1 MSSNKKYWKSV
12 EELNENSSI
21 VEALQQN
28 EFVEEI
34 PTDDFL
40 GDKESLESS
49 STSRRD
55 FLKYV
60 GFSTAAASLAA
71 CEGPVIKSI
80 PYVVQPT
87 EIVPGVANY
96 YATTIADGFDF
107 ASVLVKT
114 REGRPIKIENNTDA
128 ATNGTA
134 NARVN
139 ASVLGLYDNLR
150 VKSPMKGESKISWDT
165 FLSETTSKLKGLNG
179 KQIVLL
185 TQSMPSPSTNKLIAE
200 FKAKYGNVNHVAYDA
215 VSESATLDAYQAKYG
230 SRGMA
235 NYDFSKAMTIVSVGA
250 DFLGDWQ
257 GGGFESAYAKK
268 RIPENGKMSRHIQFE
283 SNMTLSGANADKRV
297 PLTPSEQKL
306 ALAKLYSSITGNSVG
321 SISLPEALDKAVQAA
336 ANELSKAGSN
346 AVVVTGIQDVDAQT
360 TVLEINA
367 HLRSKAF
374 DPKTT
379 IKTRQGSAKA
389 ITQLVADMKAG
400 KVGAIIMNG
409 VNPMYT
415 LPNAADF
422 AEGLAKTDLSVAFSM
437 KQDETS
443 TKCHY
448 IAAAPHYL
456 ESWGDVELK
465 AGHYSMMQPTI
476 RPLFDTKQFQEIL
489 MSWTETSGAYRDY
502 LKSVWTQSIL
512 NGASFNKA
520 VQDGVFVV
528 GTSGNGS
535 GSTGSSTTTETS
547 TTELKDKKDRTFLG
561 GVIHDV
567 AVGVGIKDEDKDE
580 YVTTTTS
587 TTVNN
592 TSDSINV
599 ASVLTGGAAARALA
613 QTKLVEG
620 MELSLYTKTGMGDG
634 QQANNPW
641 LQEFP
646 DPITRTTWDNYLTI
660 SQADADTL
668 EIKNWN
674 VANGGLNGS
683 YAKVSVN
690 GAEAITLPVIIQP
703 GQAKGSVG
711 LAFGYGR
718 TSNALKDE
726 MKTGVNAY
734 PLYQGFNAVQNVT
747 IEKVAGEHE
756 FACVQLHNTLMGRG
770 DIIKETRLEIF
781 NTYGKEDEEHGWNK
795 TPNVSLNH
803 VETPVTS
810 PDVDL
815 WDEFDRSIGHHFNLS
830 IDLNACTGCGA
841 CVIACHAENNVPVVG
856 KSEMRRSRDM
866 HWLRI
871 DRYYSHQDTFSE
883 DIEEKEAT
891 DGLGLGNYVFGDGQS
906 DGSLSTFARLEDPA
920 DNPQVVFQPV
930 MCQHCNHAPCETVC
944 PVAATVHGRQ
954 GQNQMAYNRCVGT
967 RYCANNCPY
976 KVRRFNWF
984 LYNKNDEFDYYMND
998 DLGRMVLNPDVVVRS
1013 RGVMEKCSMCI
1024 QKTQKTILDAKRD
1037 GREIK
1042 DGEFETACS
1051 AACGNGAM
1059 IFGDVNDKDSKISAL
1074 KEDDRMYHML
1084 EYVGTKPNVI
1094 YQTKVRNT

>member
-34 PTDDFL
+34 PTDEFL

-87 EIVPGVANY
+87 EIIPGVANY
-96 YATTIADGFDF
+96 YATTIANGFDF

-128 ATNGTA
+128 GTNGIA

-150 VKSPMKGESKISWDT
+150 VKSPMKGETAISWET
-165 FLSETTSKLKGLNG
+165 FMSETTSALNG
-179 KQIVLL
+179 LGDGKAIVFL
-185 TQSMPSPSTNKLIAE
+185 TQTMPSPSTNKLIAE
-200 FKAKYGNVNHVAYDA
+200 FTEKYGNVRHVSYDA

-230 SRGMA
+230 VRGMA
-235 NYDFSKAMTIVSVGA
+235 NYDFSKAMTVVSIGA
-250 DFLGDWQ
+250 DFLGDWH
-257 GGGFESAYAKK
+257 GGGFESGYAKK
-268 RIPENGKMSRHIQFE
+268 RIPDHGKMSRHIQFE
-283 SNMTLSGANADKRV
+283 SNMSLSGANADKRV
-297 PLTPSEQKL
+297 PLKPSEQKL
-306 ALAKLYSSITGNSVG
+306 ALVKLYSEVTGNSAGGVKLSEG
-321 SISLPEALDKAVQAA
+321 LDAAVKAA
-336 ANELSKAGSN
+336 AKEIRLAGSN
-346 AVVVTGIQDVDAQT
+346 AVVVTGIQDVNAQT
-360 TVLEINA
+360 VVLEINEY
-367 HLRSKAF
+367 LKSKAF

-379 IKTRQGSAKA
+379 IKTRQGNNKA
-389 ITQLVADMKAG
+389 VMQLVSDMKAG
-400 KVGAIIMNG
+400 KVGAVIMNG
-409 VNPMYT
+409 VNPIYT
-415 LPNAADF
+415 LPNASDF
-422 AEGLAKTDLSVAFSM
+422 KEGLSKVDLSIAFSM

-443 TKCHY
+443 LLCQY
-448 IAAAPHYL
+448 IAAAPHNL
-456 ESWGDVELK
+456 ESWGDYELK
-465 AGHYSMMQPTI
+465 SGHYSMMQPTI
-476 RPLFDTKQFQEIL
+476 RPLFDTKQFQEVL
-489 MSWTETSGAYRDY
+489 LGWNGNSASYRDY
-502 LKSVWTQSIL
+502 LKSVWSSEIL

-520 VQDGVFVV
+520 VQDGVFV
-528 GTSGNGS
+528 TSN
-535 GSTGSSTTTETS
+535 TPTNTE
-547 TTELKDKKDRTFLG
+547 
-561 GVIHDV
+561 V
-567 AVGVGIKDEDKDE
+567 
-580 YVTTTTS
+580 
-587 TTVNN
+587 
-592 TSDSINV
+592 TSDAAESDDEELATPIGN
-599 ASVLTGGAAARALA
+599 AARALA
-613 QTKLVEG
+613 SSVKSSA
-620 MELSLYTKTGMGDG
+620 MELALYTKTGMGDG

-646 DPITRTTWDNYLTI
+646 DPITRTTWDNYLTV
-660 SQADADTL
+660 SQADAEKL
-668 EIKNWN
+668 ELKNWN

-683 YAKVSVN
+683 YATVTVS
-690 GAEAITLPVIIQP
+690 GQEPITVPVIIQP
-703 GQAKGSVG
+703 GQAPGSVG
-711 LAFGYGR
+711 LSFGYGR
-718 TSNALKDE
+718 TAGLKSE
-726 MKTGVNAY
+726 MQTGVNAY
-734 PLYQGFNAVQNVT
+734 PLYKNFDAVQEVT
-747 IEKVAGEHE
+747 ISKASGEHE

-770 DIIKETRLEIF
+770 DIIKETTLEIF
-781 NTYGKEDEEHGWNK
+781 NTKDKKHWNAI
-795 TPNVSLNH
+795 PVVSLNH
-803 VETPVTS
+803 IETPVTS

-871 DRYYSHQDTFSE
+871 DRYYSHQDEFE
-883 DIEEKEAT
+883 ADNAKKEGF
-891 DGLGLGNYVFGDGQS
+891 DGLFGDN
-906 DGSLSTFARLEDPA
+906 GSLGGFGEMERPA
-920 DNPQVVFQPV
+920 DNPQVAFQPV

-944 PVAATVHGRQ
+944 PVAATAHGRQ
-954 GQNQMAYNRCVGT
+954 GQNHMAYNRCVGT

-998 DLGRMVLNPDVVVRS
+998 DLGRMVLNPDVTVRS

-1037 GREIK
+1037 GREVK
-1042 DGEFETACS
+1042 DGEFQTACS

-1059 IFGDVNDKDSKISAL
+1059 VFGDVNNKDSKITAL
-1074 KEDDRMYHML
+1074 KEDDRMYHLL
-1084 EYVGTKPNVI
+1084 ESVGTKPNVM
-1094 YQTKVRNT
+1094 YQTKVRNTSKA

>member
-34 PTDDFL
+34 PTDEFL

-80 PYVVQPT
+80 PYIVQPT
-87 EIVPGVANY
+87 EIIPGVANY

-139 ASVLGLYDNLR
+139 ASVLGLYDSLR
-150 VKSPMKGESKISWDT
+150 VKSPMKGESEISWDT
-165 FLSETTSKLKGLNG
+165 FMSETTSKLKGLNG
-179 KQIVLL
+179 KAIVLL
-185 TQSMPSPSTNKLIAE
+185 TQSMPSPSTNKLIAD
-200 FKAKYGNVNHVAYDA
+200 FKSKYGNVSHVTYDA
-215 VSESATLDAYQAKYG
+215 ISESAALDAYQAKYG
-230 SRGMA
+230 TRGMA
-235 NYDFSKAMTIVSVGA
+235 NYDFSKAMTIVSIGA

-268 RIPENGKMSRHIQFE
+268 RVPANGKMSRHIQFE
-283 SNMTLSGANADKRV
+283 SNMSLAGANADKRI
-297 PLTPSEQKL
+297 PITPSQQKL
-306 ALAKLYSSITGNSVG
+306 ALAKLYSYITG
-321 SISLPEALDKAVQAA
+321 IALPGALPKALDAAVKAA
-336 ANELSKAGSN
+336 ASELKKAGSN
-346 AVVVTGIQDVDAQT
+346 GVVLTGIQDVNAQT
-360 TVLEINA
+360 TVLEINE

-374 DPKTT
+374 DSKIA
-379 IKTRQGSAKA
+379 IKTRQGNDKA
-389 ITQLVADMKAG
+389 VTKLVADMKAG

-409 VNPMYT
+409 VNPLYT

-422 AEGLAKTDLSVAFSM
+422 KAGLSKTELSIAFSM

-443 TKCHY
+443 SNCQY

-456 ESWGDVELK
+456 ESWGDIEMK
-465 AGHYSMMQPTI
+465 TGHYSMMQPTI
-476 RPLFDTKQFQEIL
+476 RPLFDTKQFQEVL
-489 MSWTETSGAYRDY
+489 MTWTNATGTYRDY

-520 VQDGVFVV
+520 IQDGVFVSSSV
-528 GTSGNGS
+528 GFGSNG
-535 GSTGSSTTTETS
+535 TSTTTTTTTS
-547 TTELKDKKDRTFLG
+547 ELKDEKDRTFLG

-567 AVGVGIKDEDKDE
+567 AVGVGIKDEDKDD
-580 YVTTTTS
+580 YVTNSTS
-587 TTVNN
+587 TTIGNDN
-592 TSDSINV
+592 LGT
-599 ASVLTGGAAARALA
+599 VLSGGAAARALA
-613 QTKLVEG
+613 ASVKENGL
-620 MELSLYTKTGMGDG
+620 ELTLYTKTGLGDG

-646 DPITRTTWDNYLTI
+646 DPITRTSWDNYLTV
-660 SQADADTL
+660 SQADAEKLGL
-668 EIKNWN
+668 ENWN

-683 YAKVSVN
+683 YAKVSVS
-690 GAEAITLPVIIQP
+690 GAEAITVPVLIQP
-703 GQAKGSVG
+703 GQAKGSAG
-711 LAFGYGR
+711 LSFGYGR
-718 TSNALKDE
+718 SSNALKEE

-734 PLYQGFNAVQNVT
+734 SLYQNFNTIQNVT
-747 IEKVAGEHE
+747 IEKVTGEHE

-770 DIIKETRLEIF
+770 DIIKETNLEIF
-781 NTYGKEDEEHGWNK
+781 NTKDKKHWNAM
-795 TPNVSLNH
+795 PEVSLNH
-803 VETPVTS
+803 IETPVTS

-871 DRYYSHQDTFSE
+871 DRYYSSEDTFKDDLDKKNNIS
-883 DIEEKEAT
+883 
-891 DGLGLGNYVFGDGQS
+891 GLS
-906 DGSLSTFARLEDPA
+906 SSLSEFGELENPA
-920 DNPQVVFQPV
+920 ESPQVVFQPV

-944 PVAATVHGRQ
+944 PVAATAHGRQ
-954 GQNQMAYNRCVGT
+954 GQNHMAYNRCVGT

-1037 GREIK
+1037 GRPVK
-1042 DGEFETACS
+1042 DGEFQTACS

-1059 IFGDVNDKDSKISAL
+1059 VFGDINDKDSKIAEL
-1074 KEDDRMYHML
+1074 KEDDRMYHLL
-1084 EYVGTKPNVI
+1084 EYVGTKPNVF
-1094 YQTKVRNT
+1094 YHTKVRNTSKA